1 LGRHPLLAL
10 IDAVLLFAASQGLG
24 ARVVQ
29 NAGLVL
35 VQLSY
40 LVPLIVIFAYRRANP
55 LSLGFGRF
63 DWNTLGLGCGLL
75 IASYLVILGHNI
87 VLTLLG
93 VNTQGEQI
101 LQLFGA
107 LDSPL
112 WFIIVGVIV
121 APVVEELFF
130 RGFLFQGF
138 RQRYGWVNGAL
149 LSSAIFA
156 VAHLDPVALIPTFI
170 LGVLLAYMY
179 HRTDSVWIP
188 ILLHVLVNGMGCARP
203 TLPRRCRG
211 SFPCDQAHLVVVEEI
226 LPRPGDQHHQAVAEA
241 DDAVDVQTDPDQP
254 GDEPAERNA
263 PQPRHR
269 RVAPDGRQQARVLV
283 MERFCAAPLMAR
295 LILSAATFPCWIATV
310 ESMGSG

>member
-1 LGRHPLLAL
+1 MEQDQLSVKREAGRSSVPWKPVDHWVGILMLVL
-10 IDAVLLFAASQGLG
+10 IDAALLIAASQGLG

-55 LSLGFGRF
+55 LSLGFGPF

-112 WFIIVGVIV
+112 WFIVVGVIV
-121 APVVEELFF
+121 APIVEELFF

-149 LSSAIFA
+149 LSSAVFA

-170 LGVLLAYMY
+170 LGMLLAYMY

-188 ILLHVLVNGMGCARP
+188 ILLHVLVNGMG
-203 TLPRRCRG
+203 L
-211 SFPCDQAHLVVVEEI
+211 
-226 LPRPGDQHHQAVAEA
+226 
-241 DDAVDVQTDPDQP
+241 
-254 GDEPAERNA
+254 
-263 PQPRHR
+263 
-269 RVAPDGRQQARVLV
+269 
-283 MERFCAAPLMAR
+283 CAAYVATQMPGVIPL
-295 LILSAATFPCWIATV
+295 
-310 ESMGSG
+310 

>member
-1 LGRHPLLAL
+1 MEQDQLSVKSEAGRSSVPWKPVDHWVGILMLVL
-10 IDAVLLFAASQGLG
+10 IDAALLFAASQGLG

-112 WFIIVGVIV
+112 WFIVVGVIV

-149 LSSAIFA
+149 LSSAVFA
-156 VAHLDPVALIPTFI
+156 FAHLDPVALIPTFI
-170 LGVLLAYMY
+170 LGILLAYMY

-188 ILLHVLVNGMGCARP
+188 ILLHVLVNGMG
-203 TLPRRCRG
+203 L
-211 SFPCDQAHLVVVEEI
+211 
-226 LPRPGDQHHQAVAEA
+226 
-241 DDAVDVQTDPDQP
+241 
-254 GDEPAERNA
+254 
-263 PQPRHR
+263 
-269 RVAPDGRQQARVLV
+269 
-283 MERFCAAPLMAR
+283 CAAYVATQMPGVIPL
-295 LILSAATFPCWIATV
+295 
-310 ESMGSG
+310 